1 MKLKINLLAGAI
13 VAASFPLA
21 TWAQPDPTHTN
32 FGVEK
37 RVYDF
42 QNIEVKNLQD
52 ESLGRISDLGID
64 LINGRIVEVL
74 VVSDSS
80 LGMGGRIV
88 AVPPLALIPDVL
100 NQTYR
105 LNVSAETFRSA
116 PAIDLSKWVD
126 SGRSERVAATY
137 RVFGQEP
144 YFLEEGQTASQTAA
158 RPKVLLGY
166 VERSS
171 RILDMPV
178 GNLQNQPFGKVSSI
192 NLDITKGRI
201 LSVIVL
207 APGNFK
213 TRSVIPAMALSF
225 NTTRDGLL
233 LDDSKLEYAD
243 EPRYV
248 FIEPAFGQKAFSKE
262 EPYQGPH
269 TLVALE
275 QGESYRDVDRTVR
288 INKDI
293 RAASVDSTN
302 VQVATMNG
310 RVTLRGWVNS
320 EQDKRRISDIAVT
333 DSRLELV
340 DNQIVVGKPATI
352 N

>member
-1 MKLKINLLAGAI
+1 MKLKTNLLAGAI

-21 TWAQPDPTHTN
+21 TWAQPEPTHTN

-42 QNIEVKNLQD
+42 QNIEVRNLQD
-52 ESLGRISDLGID
+52 ESLGRITDLGID
-64 LINGRIVEVL
+64 LQNGRIVEVL
-74 VVSDSS
+74 VASDSAF
-80 LGMGGRIV
+80 GTGGKIV

-100 NQTYR
+100 NQAYR
-105 LNVSAETFRSA
+105 LNVSAEAFRSA
-116 PAIDLSKWVD
+116 PGIDLSKWVD
-126 SGRSERVAATY
+126 SGRSERVAAAY
-137 RVFGQEP
+137 RLFGKEP

-158 RPKVLLGY
+158 RPRVPLGY
-166 VERSS
+166 IERSS

-178 GNLQNQPFGKVSSI
+178 ANLQNEPFGKVSSI
-192 NLDITKGRI
+192 NLDILRGRI

-225 NTTRDGLL
+225 NAGRDGLL
-233 LDDSKLEYAD
+233 LDDTKLEYAD

-248 FIEPAFGQKAFSKE
+248 FIEPAFGQKAYSKE

-293 RAASVDSTN
+293 RAAHIDNSN
-302 VQVATMNG
+302 VEVATING

-320 EQDKRRISDIAVT
+320 EEDRKRIGDIAIA

-340 DNQIVVGKPATI
+340 DNQVAIGKPAVT